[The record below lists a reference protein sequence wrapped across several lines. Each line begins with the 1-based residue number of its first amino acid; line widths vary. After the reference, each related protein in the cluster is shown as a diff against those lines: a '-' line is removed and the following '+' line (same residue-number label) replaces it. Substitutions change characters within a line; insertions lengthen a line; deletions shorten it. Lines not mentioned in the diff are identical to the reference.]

1 MKSIRLQ
8 DILPNLELVDSYLTF
23 RYIEEWCTNNIP
35 KDRWRFHYSPTIC
48 AYGVDI
54 PGRIFFGSDIDFAVF
69 RAQYRV
75 ISKDGKST

>member
-1 MKSIRLQ
+1 MKTIRLA

-35 KDRWRFHYSPTIC
+35 KDRWKFNYSGAIS

-54 PGRIFFGSDIDFAVF
+54 PGSIFFCSDADATAF
-69 RAQYRV
+69 RLQYRV
-75 ISKDGKST
+75 ISPGQSS